1 MDDDASAGRLGD
13 YLRARRDLVTPQ
25 QVGIPAQPNRRVPG
39 LRREEVAMLAGISGD
54 YYLRLERGRD
64 DNPSPQVLES
74 LARVFQLDGVEAE
87 YLLGLGTHRPRPR
100 RTRRVDRVPARL
112 HHLLAALDVPAFLES
127 RSFDVLASNPLAE
140 ALSPRL
146 VPGRNRL
153 RDLLL
158 DPEEREFHEDWEAA
172 AADSVAAFRSTIGD
186 DVDDARVVE
195 LVGELS
201 ISSARFR
208 SLWARQD
215 VRRLVGGTAT
225 VHHPAVGDLTLN
237 REKLPVGELLVVL
250 YYPEEG
256 SDAAEKL
263 RLLASLAGGLPEGR
277 ARAAQSPAAPEH
289 GDS

>member
-25 QVGIPAQPNRRVPG
+25 QVGIEELPNRRVSG

-74 LARVFQLDGVEAE
+74 LARVFQLDGVETE
-87 YLLGLGTHRPRPR
+87 YLLGLGRRRPRPR

-112 HHLLAALDVPAFLES
+112 HHLLAALEVPAFLES
-127 RSFDVLASNPLAE
+127 RSFDVLASNRLAE

-158 DPEEREFHEDWEAA
+158 DPEEREFHEDWEEAVAA
-172 AADSVAAFRSTIGD
+172 SVAAFRSTVGD
-186 DVDDARVVE
+186 DVEDARVVE

-215 VRRLVGGTAT
+215 VRRLDGGTAT
-225 VHHPAVGDLTLN
+225 VHHPGVGVLTLN
-237 REKLPVGELLVVL
+237 REKLPVGDLLVVV
-250 YYPEEG
+250 YYPDQE

-263 RLLASLAGGLPEGR
+263 RLLASLAGGLPPGR
-277 ARAAQSPAAPEH
+277 ARSAETEAEPKR